1 MTDEKN
7 CVTTLQRR
15 KTMTN
20 TPLAQSLKSLFFLS
34 LVFIICFW
42 SFIII
47 MTSNIIYRRNVL
59 EKNYGEFNLP
69 FLVPRYWKSF
79 ATVWRKENNLQRL
92 SFDRVSDRQNTLSQ
106 KRQVHTNELMP
117 FISNRLF
124 PTLIHEPSSLP
135 IFSTSPNPI
144 PLLAVVPPAFLL
156 PLAFST
162 CPTII
167 PISVITIRVAGYQ
180 GARGRVGQGL
190 CSILIIHLTTVKCL

>member
-1 MTDEKN
+1 
-7 CVTTLQRR
+7 
-15 KTMTN
+15 MTN
-20 TPLAQSLKSLFFLS
+20 TPLAQSLKSLVFLS

-47 MTSNIIYRRNVL
+47 MTSNIIYRRNAL

-79 ATVWRKENNLQRL
+79 ATAWRKENNLQRI

-106 KRQVHTNELMP
+106 KRQVRTNELMP

-135 IFSTSPNPI
+135 IFSTSPNPF

-190 CSILIIHLTTVKCL
+190 WSILITHLTTVKCL